1 MYTTYP
7 ISLFQPQTQYWCFL
21 RGHSRL
27 SLPLHSDAAPVLAF
41 HSTYLRF
48 NYILNGTGASLF
60 LMRLS
65 ALFRHIHHARSC
77 REPRGRLQILV
88 EPAWLQVQPRVS
100 LLGAAEVIYV
110 FHYLHNS
117 LLMEVATSPLRM
129 VLSPYNEAPQVEW
142 CSRPTQ
148 KSWFPPQYSEHART
162 PKNLRVFTVIL
173 PVGRHWSSGVFTAAA
188 GRNTLVSDASS
199 TSCLSDQP
207 SSFPR
212 SPFSLLEPCTSLAQ
226 HPNSWSILRLYLV
239 SFYLV
244 KLHDACAFVLS
255 LQYSSFFFLPVNLF
269 CLLLCFVLVW
279 LGNAHLHHS
288 SPSIVICSAGRP
300 YCRS

>member
-142 CSRPTQ
+142 GSHPTQ
-148 KSWFPPQYSEHART
+148 RLKRADFHHSTVSMPGPPRT
-162 PKNLRVFTVIL
+162 WGSLQ
-173 PVGRHWSSGVFTAAA
+173 S
-188 GRNTLVSDASS
+188 
-199 TSCLSDQP
+199 
-207 SSFPR
+207 
-212 SPFSLLEPCTSLAQ
+212 FSL
-226 HPNSWSILRLYLV
+226 
-239 SFYLV
+239 
-244 KLHDACAFVLS
+244 
-255 LQYSSFFFLPVNLF
+255 
-269 CLLLCFVLVW
+269 
-279 LGNAHLHHS
+279 
-288 SPSIVICSAGRP
+288 
-300 YCRS
+300 